1 MFGEFV
7 NIISNVLT
15 LCSVNTSTY
24 LFPLFRDHQS
34 IKMRYTI
41 ILSACCVL
49 IQPSSFVSSYHASN
63 SYLNQLSLPQR
74 NQRTPSTTSSALPQL
89 NPKETALI
97 LIEYQNEFLSEGG
110 KLHEPLKECLQH
122 TDLISNSVKLTKAA
136 RSKGCSIFHVPIM
149 FASGT
154 PELYANS
161 GILNGIKEG
170 GAFEA
175 DTWNTEFHSEMTP
188 EEGDVIV
195 KGKLGLCGFF
205 STNLDF
211 LLRQRR
217 IKNVIIGGLLTNCCV
232 ESTMRTAYEAG
243 YQVYTLTDGSCAM
256 SVEAH
261 ESMFKHNA
269 GMFSTITNYE
279 EVENAFE

>member
-1 MFGEFV
+1 MG
-7 NIISNVLT
+7 SR
-15 LCSVNTSTY
+15 CSMNL
-24 LFPLFRDHQS
+24 LFLFRHHQS
-34 IKMRYTI
+34 IQMSYKIM
-41 ILSACCVL
+41 LSAFCILV
-49 IQPSSFVSSYHASN
+49 QSPSFVSSYHASN
-63 SYLNQLSLPQR
+63 SYLNQLSTPQR
-74 NQRTPSTTSSALPQL
+74 HQRTPPPTSSSTLPQL
-89 NPKETALI
+89 DPKETALV

-110 KLHEPLKECLQH
+110 KLHDPLKECLQH
-122 TDLISNSVKLTKAA
+122 TNLISNSAKLTKAA

-149 FASGT
+149 FTSGT

-175 DTWNTEFHSEMTP
+175 DTWNTEFHPDMRP
-188 EEGDVIV
+188 QEGDVIV

-243 YQVYTLTDGSCAM
+243 YQVYTLTDASCAM

-269 GMFSTITNYE
+269 GMFSTITTCE
-279 EVENAFE
+279 EVENAIQ